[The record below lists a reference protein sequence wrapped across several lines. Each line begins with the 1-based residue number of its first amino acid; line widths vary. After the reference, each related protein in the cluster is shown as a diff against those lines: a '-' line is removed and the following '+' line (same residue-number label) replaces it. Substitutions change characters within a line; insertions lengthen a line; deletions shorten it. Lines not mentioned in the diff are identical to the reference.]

1 MTGPEQGFLLL
12 SSHLGDP
19 QRKVLTVAQLRT
31 LAQRV
36 RQMDAPTQNREMN
49 TEDLIRLG
57 YDRNTAHRILGLL
70 ADTQQLQWYVSKGQR
85 SGCYPITRVSSDY
98 PPVLKTALGMD
109 APGCLWAK
117 GDISILDSPTVSLV
131 GSRDLSPANR
141 IFAREAGRQ
150 AALQGFTLVSGNA
163 RGADQTAQ
171 DACLNA
177 GGKVISIVADRLDR
191 HPDKENVLY
200 LSEDGFDLDFST
212 PRALS
217 RNRVIHA
224 LSPVVLVAQCT
235 LESGGTWDGTTRNL
249 QRSWSP
255 VYCMD
260 DGSAAMQ
267 ELAYRGASLISMQ
280 QLSNLS
286 ALMEKEQNFID
297 Q

>member
-1 MTGPEQGFLLL
+1 MTGPERGFLLL

-49 TEDLIRLG
+49 TEDLVHLG

-70 ADTQQLQWYVSKGQR
+70 TDTQQLQWYVSKGQR

-117 GDISILDSPTVSLV
+117 GDVSILDTPTVSLV
-131 GSRDLSPANR
+131 GSRDLSPKNR
-141 IFAREAGRQ
+141 KFAREAGRQ
-150 AALQGFTLVSGNA
+150 AALQGFTLISGNA
-163 RGADQTAQ
+163 RGADQAAQ
-171 DACLNA
+171 DACLEA

-191 HPDKENVLY
+191 HPHRENVLY

-224 LSPVVLVAQCT
+224 LGSITLVAQCT
-235 LESGGTWDGTTRNL
+235 LEVGGTWDGTTKNL
-249 QRSWSP
+249 RCGWSR
-255 VYCMD
+255 VCCFE
-260 DGSAAMQ
+260 DGTAAAT
-267 ELAYRGASLISMQ
+267 ELACRGAMLIDIHQLGDLSSLD
-280 QLSNLS
+280 
-286 ALMEKEQNFID
+286 EKEQNFID